1 MKCPNCFTDNYKDAV
16 KCECGYQ
23 FIGYKPSADADNSIN
38 INTNKNIGDKNIG
51 ISNVIIEDINMS
63 FGSMVLFM
71 VKWAIASIPAFIILL
86 FIGIGFLGMLGIG
99 GAIFGWLASH
109 TL

>member
-1 MKCPNCFTDNYKDAV
+1 MKCPNCFIDNNKDAV

-38 INTNKNIGDKNIG
+38 INTNKNIG

-99 GAIFGWLASH
+99 GAIFG
-109 TL
+109 